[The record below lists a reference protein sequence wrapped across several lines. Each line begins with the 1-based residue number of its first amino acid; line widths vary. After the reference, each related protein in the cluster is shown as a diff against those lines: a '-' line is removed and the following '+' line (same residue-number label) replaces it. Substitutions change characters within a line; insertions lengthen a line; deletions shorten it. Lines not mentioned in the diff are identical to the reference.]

1 MGVAFLYR
9 NIVNRYCTML
19 KLHQIHNH
27 IFYVDKLMLW
37 KVLMIALYDNQLMF
51 KSISAVDTVKIA
63 YSRVILELV

>member
-27 IFYVDKLMLW
+27 ILYVDKLMLW
-37 KVLMIALYDNQLMF
+37 KVLMIVVLDNQLLY
-51 KSISAVDTVKIA
+51 SSLSAVATVKIA
-63 YSRVILELV
+63 NSRVILELV